1 MRGDGPWEAS
11 APTTTSQVTTQA
23 IVKVPVSTTTIYVV
37 TTHLMIAIP
46 DHDTRSEGFYILDY
60 PGPAGQPIRDAKTTF
75 ARTRQANDQAGQA
88 PWAPFA
94 DKDEWEFGL
103 WMLRTLGRQQM
114 DDLLQLNFV
123 RTPPRLLSGIS
134 V

>member
-1 MRGDGPWEAS
+1 
-11 APTTTSQVTTQA
+11 
-23 IVKVPVSTTTIYVV
+23 
-37 TTHLMIAIP
+37 MIAIP